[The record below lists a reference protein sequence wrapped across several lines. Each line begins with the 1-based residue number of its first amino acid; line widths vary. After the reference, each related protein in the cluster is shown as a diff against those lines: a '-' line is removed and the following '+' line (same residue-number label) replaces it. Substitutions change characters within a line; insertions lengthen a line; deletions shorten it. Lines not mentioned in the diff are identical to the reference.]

1 MINLY
6 NYIYVKFLFFLLLMF
21 GLANSQCPSTSTGDY
36 GDCEMAMGWTWN
48 GADCAFVSGCGS
60 ITNSG
65 DDYSEYIF
73 QNYDDCISTCEDE
86 NSPGDVNEDG
96 SLNVVDIVLI
106 IGYIVGN
113 NAFSVEQINIG
124 DYSEDGV
131 LNVVD
136 IVSLVN
142 IILNGIP
149 QRDTWEIISE
159 DIFEPKCATACHE
172 SGAFFAEQSD
182 LILTSD
188 IAYEQLINRIPN
200 NESAWAD
207 GLVLLSSDGGQPG
220 EIQSFLWEKIN
231 FPNRD
236 HYYDDHPYYGELMPL
251 GGPYLTNGELAYIS
265 EWIYGGAP
273 ETGTVADEELLLDE
287 SVWEAPPFEPLDP
300 PENGIQFHLGPFEI
314 WDGYEREVFS
324 YQPIGNDDYVYINQ
338 YEILLSPGSHH
349 LIFYTYPE
357 DASIEQLPSECGLF
371 VDEFPPPEYE
381 IRDLHTQ
388 SGAYNYQSL
397 CYMGLQTFFAGT
409 QWPYMNYH
417 FPPGVALRV
426 PPSFGVDINSHFL
439 NYSGDISTGE
449 IYGNIHFAEPE
460 EVQHV
465 ADIFMLNN
473 PDISLPGN
481 ETTTLT
487 RTFMFPGQFDA
498 GFLGNGGVSN
508 EDHINI
514 FQLFSHAHE
523 RMDRF
528 DIKLVGGPN
537 DGRIIYTALDWE
549 HPPILELN
557 PPLVLEQGMGLKLEA
572 TFTNET
578 NETIIFGLLGAN
590 EMMILFGH
598 YYTD

>member
-1 MINLY
+1 MNI
-6 NYIYVKFLFFLLLMF
+6 KFYTKILLLAIFMN
-21 GLANSQCPSTSTGDY
+21 GISLAQCPTSTTGDY

-48 GADCAFVSGCGS
+48 GADCGFVSGCGLV
-60 ITNSG
+60 TNWG

-73 QNYDDCISTCEDE
+73 TSYDECTSTCQVE
-86 NSPGDVNEDG
+86 NYPGDVNFDG

-106 IGYIVGN
+106 IGYIIGN
-113 NAFSVEQINIG
+113 NEFSEVQINIG
-124 DYSEDGV
+124 DYSEDGF

-142 IILNGIP
+142 IILNGLP

-159 DIFEPKCATACHE
+159 DILEPNCAAACHE
-172 SGAFFAEQSD
+172 SGTFFAEQTD
-182 LILTSD
+182 LILTAD
-188 IAYEQLINRIPN
+188 VAYEQLIDRIPR

-207 GLVLLSSDGGQPG
+207 GLVLLSSMGGQPG

-231 FPNRD
+231 LPNRD
-236 HYYDDHPYYGELMPL
+236 HFYDDHPYYGEIMPL
-251 GGPYLTNGELAYIS
+251 GGPFLSNGELAFIQ
-265 EWIYGGAP
+265 EWIHAGAP
-273 ETGTVADEELLLDE
+273 ETGAVADELHLLDE
-287 SVWEAPPFEPLDP
+287 SVWEAPPFEPLEI
-300 PENGIQFHLGPFEI
+300 PENGVQFHLGPFEI

-349 LIFYTYPE
+349 MIFYTYPE
-357 DASIEQLPSECGLF
+357 NVTVDNLPSECGLF
-371 VDEFPPPEYE
+371 VDQFPPPAYE
-381 IRDLHTQ
+381 LRDLHDQ
-388 SGAYNYQSL
+388 NGVYNYQSL

-417 FPPGVALRV
+417 FPPGVALKV

-439 NYSGDISTGE
+439 NYSGNAPSGE
-449 IYGNIHFAEPE
+449 IYGNIYFVEPE

-473 PDISLPGN
+473 TDINLPGN
-481 ETTTLT
+481 ETTTIT
-487 RTFMFPGQFDA
+487 RNYMFPGQFNA
-498 GFLGNGGVSN
+498 GFLGNGSDGDID
-508 EDHINI
+508 EIYI

-528 DIKLVGGPN
+528 DVKLIGGPN
-537 DGRIIYTALDWE
+537 DGQVIYTALDWE

-557 PPLVLEQGMGLKLEA
+557 PPLVLEHGMGLKLEA
-572 TFTNET
+572 TYTNNT
-578 NETIIFGLLGAN
+578 NNTISYGLLGAN

>member
-1 MINLY
+1 MIKEFK
-6 NYIYVKFLFFLLLMF
+6 IIKFILTVFLILGF
-21 GLANSQCPSTSTGDY
+21 TYSQCPSTTTGDY

-48 GADCAFVSGCGS
+48 GNDCAFVSGCGS

-65 DDYSEYIF
+65 DDSSEYIF
-73 QNYDDCISTCEDE
+73 GSYDNCMATCDVE
-86 NSPGDVNEDG
+86 NFPGDVNYDG

-106 IGYIVGN
+106 IGYIIGN
-113 NAFSVEQINIG
+113 NEFTQSQIDIG
-124 DYSEDGV
+124 DYSDDGF

-142 IILNGIP
+142 IILNGTP
-149 QRDTWEIISE
+149 QRQTWEIISE
-159 DIFEPKCATACHE
+159 DIIEPNCAAACHE

-182 LILTSD
+182 LILTPD
-188 IAYEQLINRIPN
+188 VAYEQLIDRIPR

-207 GLVLLSSDGGQPG
+207 GLVLLSSMGGQPG

-231 FPNRD
+231 LPNRD
-236 HYYDDHPYYGELMPL
+236 HFYDDHPHYGELMPL
-251 GGPYLTNGELAYIS
+251 GGPYLTNGELAYIQ
-265 EWIYGGAP
+265 EWIYAGAP
-273 ETGTVADEELLLDE
+273 EDGVVADEQLLLDE
-287 SVWEAPPFEPLDP
+287 TVWEEPPFEPLEP
-300 PENGIQFHLGPFEI
+300 PENGVQFHLGPFEI

-324 YQPIGNDDYVYINQ
+324 YQPVGNEDFVYINQ

-349 LIFYTYPE
+349 MIFYTYPT
-357 DASIEQLPSECGLF
+357 DASLNQLPQECGLF
-371 VDEFPPPEYE
+371 VDEFPPPAYE
-381 IRDLHTQ
+381 IRDLHNEL
-388 SGAYNYQSL
+388 GAFNYQTL
-397 CYMGLQTFFAGT
+397 CYMGIQTFFAGT

-417 FPPGVALRV
+417 FPPGVALKI

-439 NYSGDISTGE
+439 NYSGDVPTGE
-449 IYGNIHFAEPE
+449 IYGNIYFADPE

-473 PDISLPGN
+473 TDINLPAN

-487 RTFMFPGQFDA
+487 RTFMFPGQFNA
-498 GFLGNGGVSN
+498 GFLGNGSVGDA
-508 EDHINI
+508 ERIYI

-528 DIKLVGGPN
+528 DVKMVGGP
-537 DGRIIYTALDWE
+537 DHDRIVYTALDWE

-557 PPLVLEQGMGLKLEA
+557 PPLILEQGMGLKLEA
-572 TFTNET
+572 TYTNET
-578 NETIIFGLLGAN
+578 NETISFGLLGAN